1 MYSGNNTAFAKDVFF
16 FVAQRPLGL
25 NKNFILVNL
34 ATAKNVDFFETRFF
48 GIKKKEM
55 IFQPPNDPHG
65 KIEISKTL
73 LRIYRTPQNIFQT
86 MICLLLKM
94 YNEFEEEDSL

>member
-34 ATAKNVDFFETRFF
+34 ATAKNVDFFKTRLFGKYASFF
-48 GIKKKEM
+48 SYQMTPRTKLKFLKPYRASIG
-55 IFQPPNDPHG
+55 H
-65 KIEISKTL
+65 SKTYIK
-73 LRIYRTPQNIFQT
+73 R
-86 MICLLLKM
+86 
-94 YNEFEEEDSL
+94 